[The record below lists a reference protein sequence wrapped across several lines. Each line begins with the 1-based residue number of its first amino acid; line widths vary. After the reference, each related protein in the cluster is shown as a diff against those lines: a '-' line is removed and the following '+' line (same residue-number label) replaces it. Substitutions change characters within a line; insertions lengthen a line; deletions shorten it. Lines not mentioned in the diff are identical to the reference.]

1 VSRPVLVLR
10 PEPGCAE
17 TLAAAR
23 GRGLEAIA
31 APLFAIQPVAWTA
44 PDASAFDALLVG
56 SANAFRQG
64 GSGLAAVIR
73 LPVLAVGD
81 RTADAARAAGFR
93 VAATGQGGLQA
104 VIETVEAP
112 ARLLRLSG
120 ETRVELV
127 PPPGVEVVDA
137 TVYRAVP
144 LPLADRAVAALRAGA
159 VAMLHSA
166 EAARRFAAECD
177 RLGIARGT
185 VRLAA
190 LASRIAEAAGEG
202 WAQVCTAA
210 QVTDCALLAL
220 ATDMCH

>member
-137 TVYRAVP
+137 TVYRAV
-144 LPLADRAVAALRAGA
+144 AALRAGA